1 MSRASPWA
9 RDTALALRA
18 HGHGVHVVDFATAP
32 SVPSYLSA
40 DDADQ
45 QSGIAKLRDNG
56 VSIHLLHTTWRS
68 GLRYIIAAPQLRR
81 VVHDVRG
88 DVVLA
93 LYGGGLAMLAWVSGV
108 RPYAVYVVGS
118 DVLMAQGRLRGL
130 SSRFLEQAGA
140 VFSNG
145 EYLAEQTRLFAPRAR
160 VLPLYLG
167 IAVDD
172 FPIVPQRV
180 AVPRVIC
187 TRGFLPVY
195 NNKYLIEGLAA
206 RARGAAPVP
215 TTFVSKGPDL
225 DYVRAYADRI
235 LSVEQRSAVAFLGGV
250 DRARL
255 LAELAISQVYVSLSI
270 SDGTSTSL
278 LEGFASGLFPI
289 LSDIPQ
295 NREWIDSSAANG
307 ILVPLHDSAALAL
320 ALERALRDEELRVRA
335 AIFNQRLVRERA
347 DAYRNMG
354 VVVDRLQAMI
364 PSPSGSPA

>member
-1 MSRASPWA
+1 M
-9 RDTALALRA
+9 
-18 HGHGVHVVDFATAP
+18 
-32 SVPSYLSA
+32 
-40 DDADQ
+40 
-45 QSGIAKLRDNG
+45 
-56 VSIHLLHTTWRS
+56 
-68 GLRYIIAAPQLRR
+68 
-81 VVHDVRG
+81 
-88 DVVLA
+88 
-93 LYGGGLAMLAWVSGV
+93 
-108 RPYAVYVVGS
+108 
-118 DVLMAQGRLRGL
+118 
-130 SSRFLEQAGA
+130 
-140 VFSNG
+140 
-145 EYLAEQTRLFAPRAR
+145 
-160 VLPLYLG
+160 
-167 IAVDD
+167 
-172 FPIVPQRV
+172 
-180 AVPRVIC
+180 
-187 TRGFLPVY
+187 
-195 NNKYLIEGLAA
+195 
-206 RARGAAPVP
+206 
-215 TTFVSKGPDL
+215 SKGPDL